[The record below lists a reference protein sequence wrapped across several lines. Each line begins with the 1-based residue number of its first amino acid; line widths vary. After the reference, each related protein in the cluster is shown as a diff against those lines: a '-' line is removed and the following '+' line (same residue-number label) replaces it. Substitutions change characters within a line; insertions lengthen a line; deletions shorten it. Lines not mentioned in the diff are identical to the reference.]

1 MCPLLLGHCGHS
13 QGHMCPLRADLLVG
27 PGAALTPPGS
37 DTASP
42 GPLQGPCPPP
52 QRPLGEALPCSLCLH
67 DLPGSQ
73 PPQFCKPGLEHPC
86 FPPPFPICLLLPNH
100 HLQPWPIAQPLAQ
113 IPLPRTAPHRLPRVW
128 VSASLPQTQSPAPPA
143 PASPSAAVLRPLAW
157 NPRGLPVHLDQPLC

>member
-52 QRPLGEALPCSLCLH
+52 QCPLGEALPCSLCLH